1 MEQTT
6 QPTPSPQP
14 KKRRISKK
22 QRRIMKI
29 KAVLT
34 LLFLLALFIGILLMI
49 YSIFSQINLV
59 KDVTL
64 DSTEYVQLEGLPT
77 QEEAEQELFFRVC
90 KFKSLH
96 SLLDLLPQSLF
107 LKSFN
112 VS

>member
-49 YSIFSQINLV
+49 YLKNAVPTIIFSGACFV
-59 KDVTL
+59 FAFWHF
-64 DSTEYVQLEGLPT
+64 Y
-77 QEEAEQELFFRVC
+77 
-90 KFKSLH
+90 KFK
-96 SLLDLLPQSLF
+96 
-107 LKSFN
+107 
-112 VS
+112 